1 MLTGGGDMRTE
12 LGKTDVATDKSPN
25 MNECH
30 KGHLFLSWKFAR
42 PDHFCSPLRQR
53 EADAFLS
60 IF

>member
-1 MLTGGGDMRTE
+1 MRTE
-12 LGKTDVATDKSPN
+12 LGKTGGATDKSPN

-42 PDHFCSPLRQR
+42 PDHFYSPLRQR
-53 EADAFLS
+53 EADAFSS